1 MNEKQIPY
9 EYDVFI
15 SYNTA
20 DEAWVRGELLPR
32 LENAGLK
39 VYIDFRYIRFG
50 DSIIRELEQAIETS
64 RKMLIVL
71 TPDYLKGKWSS
82 SEIDFMKL
90 LAPSNRTGFVIP
102 ILKKACK
109 LPPSLLYLTYADF
122 TNPSNLEASWRQL
135 LGSLGQQEVES
146 RQVEHENNASQN
158 TLKTLSLQRYSD
170 KARYFTQHIGNKVSI
185 DMVQI
190 PGGSFMMGSPET
202 EEGHE
207 SNESPQHLVTL
218 PSFFMGK
225 YPVTQAQWR
234 SVVSSTT
241 QVKRSIDP
249 EPSNFDGDDL
259 PVEQVSWLDA
269 EEFCLRLSKLSDR
282 EYRLPSEAEWEYA
295 CRAGT
300 ATPFHFGATIGS
312 DIANYRAQDWE
323 LGGTTYPGKYGPG
336 ELGKFRETTTPVG
349 SFKIANRFGLY
360 DMHGNVWEW
369 CLDHWHDSYAD
380 APEDGSA
387 WLDLSAEENA
397 PRVLRGGSWYYY
409 PAYCRSASR
418 LGVNADDRFD
428 TVGFRVVS
436 PARIL
441 L

>member
-1 MNEKQIPY
+1 
-9 EYDVFI
+9 VFI
-15 SYNTA
+15 SYSTA
-20 DEAWVRGELLPR
+20 DQAWVRDELLTR

-39 VYIDFRYIRFG
+39 VCIDFRDFRSGVPLAREVERVTKMSHKVMIILTQDYI
-50 DSIIRELEQAIETS
+50 DSQWTRYE
-64 RKMLIVL
+64 
-71 TPDYLKGKWSS
+71 
-82 SEIDFMKL
+82 FL
-90 LAPSNRTGFVIP
+90 LLNDLDPLNRTGFLIP
-102 ILKKACK
+102 VLKERCK
-109 LPPSLLYLTYADF
+109 LPLRFLDIAYADF
-122 TNPSNLEASWRQL
+122 TNPANVEASWEQL
-135 LGSLGQQEVES
+135 LQSLGQQEVES
-146 RQVEHENNASQN
+146 RQVRDEIGENSTNKN
-158 TLKTLSLQRYSD
+158 ILKIVSLQRRSGQAQY
-170 KARYFTQHIGNKVSI
+170 YTQEISNGVSI

-202 EEGHE
+202 EEGDE

-241 QVKRSIDP
+241 QVKRKIDP
-249 EPSNFDGDDL
+249 ELSNFEGDDL

-269 EEFCLRLSKLSDR
+269 EEFGLRLSQLSDR

-312 DIANYRAQDWE
+312 DIANYRAQDWKV
-323 LGGTTYPGKYGPG
+323 GKTTYPGKYGPG
-336 ELGKFRETTTPVG
+336 ELGKFREATTPVG

-397 PRVLRGGSWYYY
+397 SRVLRGGSWTDC

-418 LGVNADDRFD
+418 FRNIADFRNGDI
-428 TVGFRVVS
+428 GFRLVS

>member
-1 MNEKQIPY
+1 MP
-9 EYDVFI
+9 
-15 SYNTA
+15 
-20 DEAWVRGELLPR
+20 LL
-32 LENAGLK
+32 
-39 VYIDFRYIRFG
+39 
-50 DSIIRELEQAIETS
+50 
-64 RKMLIVL
+64 
-71 TPDYLKGKWSS
+71 
-82 SEIDFMKL
+82 
-90 LAPSNRTGFVIP
+90 
-102 ILKKACK
+102 
-109 LPPSLLYLTYADF
+109 
-122 TNPSNLEASWRQL
+122 
-135 LGSLGQQEVES
+135 
-146 RQVEHENNASQN
+146 
-158 TLKTLSLQRYSD
+158 LQRHP
-170 KARYFTQHIGNKVSI
+170 KTAKYFTQDIRNGVSI

-190 PGGSFMMGSPET
+190 PGGIFEMGSPET
-202 EEGHE
+202 EEGHQ
-207 SNESPQHLVTL
+207 SRESPQHPVTL
-218 PSFFMGK
+218 PTFFMGK

-241 QVKRSIDP
+241 QVKRKIDP
-249 EPSNFDGDDL
+249 EPSNFEGDDL

-282 EYRLPSEAEWEYA
+282 EYRLPTEAEWEYA

-300 ATPFHFGATIGS
+300 TMPFHFGETIGS

-380 APEDGSA
+380 APEGGSA

-397 PRVLRGGSWYYY
+397 LRVLRGGSWLDT
-409 PAYCRSASR
+409 PAACRSASR
-418 LGVNADDRFD
+418 IRYNAVNRLNYF
-428 TVGFRVVS
+428 GFRLVS